1 MIETSDLWLET
12 VTPGSTLSAAKLLL
26 QFGETE
32 GDALEEILY
41 RLAEKN
47 VKLDIS
53 DLPAQ
58 KHMGEGAQRLKTEEK
73 LAKEGLSPE
82 KLPEND
88 PLRLYLEEV
97 AAIPV
102 CGDVALLW
110 EQKKTAQLLELC
122 LSRVIEIA
130 TEFTGYGVLL
140 LDLIQEGSMGL
151 MESLELYTGNRRDFE
166 NYRDQRIR
174 YAMARAVT
182 LQAQAFGVGERLR
195 QGVEDYRATDE
206 RLLAELGRNPSL
218 EEMAEALHMTP
229 EEAANL
235 EKTLTDI
242 RMLSRAKQP
251 ENTDLPQEEEQAV
264 EDTAYFQMRQRI
276 EDLMTGL
283 EEGDIKLLKY
293 RYALDGGIPLTA
305 EQVACQLGMTLQ
317 QVQQRE
323 AEILAK
329 LRNKKEA

>member
-1 MIETSDLWLET
+1 MIEENVVWLDT
-12 VTPGSTLSAAKLLL
+12 IMPGSTLSAANLLVR
-26 QFGETE
+26 FGQAE
-32 GDALEEILY
+32 GELLEEILF
-41 RLAEKN
+41 RLSEMG
-47 VKLDIS
+47 VQLDLT

-58 KHMGEGAQRLKTEEK
+58 KYMGEGAQRLKTEEK
-73 LAKEGLSPE
+73 LAKEGLAPE

-97 AAIPV
+97 AALPV
-102 CGDVALLW
+102 CGDAALLW
-110 EQKKTAQLLELC
+110 EQKKIDRLMELC

-130 TEFTGYGVLL
+130 AEFTGYGVLL

-151 MESLELYTGNRRDFE
+151 MESLERFCGEARDFE
-166 NYRDQRIR
+166 NYRDEKIR
-174 YAMARAVT
+174 FSMGRAVL
-182 LQAQAFGVGERLR
+182 LQAQAFGVGEKLR

-218 EEMAEALHMTP
+218 EEIAEAMHVTP
-229 EEAANL
+229 EEAENVA
-235 EKTLTDI
+235 KTLESI
-242 RMLSRAKQP
+242 RSLNRAKQP

-283 EEGDIKLLKY
+283 EERDIKLLKY

-305 EQVACQLGMTLQ
+305 EEVACELGMTVQ
-317 QVQQRE
+317 QVQQKE

-329 LRNKKEA
+329 LRNKKEV

>member
-12 VTPGSTLSAAKLLL
+12 VTPGSTHSAAKLLL

-32 GDALEEILY
+32 GEQLEEILY

-47 VKLDIS
+47 IKLDLS

-130 TEFTGYGVLL
+130 AEFTGYGVLL

-151 MESLELYTGNRRDFE
+151 MESLDQFAGDGCEFE

-174 YAMARAVT
+174 YAMAKAVV

-206 RLLAELGRNPSL
+206 RLLAELGRNPTV
-218 EEMAEALHMTP
+218 EEIAEALHMTP
-229 EEAANL
+229 EEASNL

-242 RMLSRAKQP
+242 RMLSRARKP

-276 EDLMTGL
+276 AELLSDLEEKDTALIQLRYGL
-283 EEGDIKLLKY
+283 E
-293 RYALDGGIPLTA
+293 GGLPMTPY
-305 EQVACQLGMTLQ
+305 EVADRLGMTADE
-317 QVQQRE
+317 VVARE
-323 AEILAK
+323 TEILMK
-329 LRNKKEA
+329 LRDKKDN